1 MNEREKR
8 IFDRDPEEYYR
19 QCKENEKENLS
30 KCDEWETNEEKR
42 MLKNISPEA
51 RKFLGL

>member
-8 IFDRDPEEYYR
+8 IFDRDPEEYYF
-19 QCKENEKENLS
+19 QCKENEKENLR
-30 KCDEWETNEEKR
+30 KCDELEAEEEKR

-51 RKFLGL
+51 RKILGL